1 MKVLELD
8 VYKAG
13 KRQSLV
19 FTRISPQ
26 TGCDFPEFKNEN

>member
-19 FTRISPQ
+19 FTRINPQ
-26 TGCDFPEFKNEN
+26 TGCDFPELKNEN